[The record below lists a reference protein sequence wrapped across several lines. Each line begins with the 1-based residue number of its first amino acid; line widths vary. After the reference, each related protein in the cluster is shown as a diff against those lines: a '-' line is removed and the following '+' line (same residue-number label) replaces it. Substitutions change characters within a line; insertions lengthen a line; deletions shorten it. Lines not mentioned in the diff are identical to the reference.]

1 MDALHFMEA
10 LRIEQL
16 PGSKDVYLM
25 RPDGSD
31 IIEAEREIEE
41 KKGVWIHDPNI
52 DRWPIERY
60 EKLPKIK
67 LTYYRSARV
76 LDKSGSLVK
85 NSCRRM

>member
-10 LRIEQL
+10 LRIEQF

-41 KKGVWIHDPNI
+41 KKGVWIHDLNI
-52 DRWPIERY
+52 DHWPFKRY
-60 EKLPKIK
+60 TTK
-67 LTYYRSARV
+67 
-76 LDKSGSLVK
+76 
-85 NSCRRM
+85 

>member
-52 DRWPIERY
+52 DLRTLYGKMRSC
-60 EKLPKIK
+60 PK
-67 LTYYRSARV
+67 S
-76 LDKSGSLVK
+76 
-85 NSCRRM
+85 N